1 MATFSNL
8 SSLGDH
14 LEKDDARLHQTEGDS
29 SSGVDERLRGP
40 GATAAGGDVGGGS
53 FDRLASAASAAVA
66 GGDGDGDAA
75 VAAAATEATKAAVK
89 EQQEAGLDVLK
100 PPEAS
105 SVDIRIAMIGNV
117 DSGKS
122 TLIGVLSSS
131 GLDDGRGAA
140 RSLVLRHRHEQE
152 NGRTSAVTMEI
163 MGYAKDG
170 QQVVPTARSHLQRW
184 AEVVNHSD
192 RSVTLIDLCG
202 HEKYLK
208 TTVFGLTGLMPD
220 FCLLVVGANMGVQR
234 MTKEHISIACALQ
247 IPIAVVVTKIDI
259 CPPTVLK
266 QTRQALAKYLRQ
278 NQKMPYPIK
287 ELSQVDAA
295 AESIA
300 SDRITPVF
308 AVSNVTG
315 MGLPLLRAFVAR
327 LRRNKARNDDPTM
340 QISES
345 DLPVVHFPIDG
356 VYEVRGVGI
365 VVGGTM
371 LRGSVTVNQTL
382 LIGPDR
388 AGDFIQVTVRSIECK
403 RQGVKEV
410 NEGQSAT
417 FAVRSMNRR
426 VALRR
431 STFRKG
437 MVAIDGHDDPRATRE
452 FEADVVILHH
462 STTVAPGY
470 QPVIHCGVVR
480 QAAAILSMSGT
491 ESGMEALRTGQ
502 TATVRFRFMYYSE
515 YMVLGS
521 TFLFREGRAK
531 GIGKIRRVIN

>member
-1 MATFSNL
+1 EDRGSRSSRFDQQTRTHDANHGIGSIIPRTVDNTCSLLSSCARDHSPPDHQPELQRQEGVLCERRLASSTSETKQVVNKPHSRTINTNTNIMATFSNL

-14 LEKDDARLHQTEGDS
+14 TEKDDDRLRATGTQGEDHDTAVVATG
-29 SSGVDERLRGP
+29 SGEAAAADERLRGP
-40 GATAAGGDVGGGS
+40 VQAGSRGLADNNGKGGAAHDLAGEGAAAMGGGQKDNGGDIS
-53 FDRLASAASAAVA
+53 
-66 GGDGDGDAA
+66 
-75 VAAAATEATKAAVK
+75 KP
-89 EQQEAGLDVLK
+89 QES
-100 PPEAS
+100 S

-163 MGYAKDG
+163 MGYSKDG

-184 AEVVNHSD
+184 AEVVNRSD

-287 ELSQVDAA
+287 DVSQVDAA

-308 AVSNVTG
+308 AVSNVSG
-315 MGLPLLRAFVAR
+315 LGLPLLRAFVAR
-327 LRRNKARNDDPTM
+327 LRRNKARDDDSTM
-340 QISES
+340 QIPES
-345 DLPVVHFPIDG
+345 SLPMVHFPIDG

-371 LRGSVTVNQTL
+371 LRGSVTTNQTL

-403 RQGVKEV
+403 RQSVKEV

-417 FAVRSMNRR
+417 FAVRSLNRR

-431 STFRKG
+431 ATFRK
-437 MVAIDGHDDPRATRE
+437 
-452 FEADVVILHH
+452 
-462 STTVAPGY
+462 
-470 QPVIHCGVVR
+470 
-480 QAAAILSMSGT
+480 
-491 ESGMEALRTGQ
+491 
-502 TATVRFRFMYYSE
+502 
-515 YMVLGS
+515 
-521 TFLFREGRAK
+521 
-531 GIGKIRRVIN
+531 